1 MREVRSKQT
10 SRFFHTHRRKERSD
24 SMRTHQQLLDEIKL
38 REELGLPRITLTEEE
53 RIMEFGDPDWQN
65 RDPYFREKSLVTML
79 EQGLPM
85 SMHDKR
91 TAKRYLKQ
99 LKEQTAWKHDAS
111 FNSEFLGAQPARAGQ
126 DY

>member
-1 MREVRSKQT
+1 
-10 SRFFHTHRRKERSD
+10 
-24 SMRTHQQLLDEIKL
+24 MRTHQQLLDEIKL

-99 LKEQTAWKHDAS
+99 LKEQTAWKHDAP
-111 FNSEFLGAQPARAGQ
+111 FNPQFLGAQPARAGE

>member
-1 MREVRSKQT
+1 
-10 SRFFHTHRRKERSD
+10 
-24 SMRTHQQLLDEIKL
+24 
-38 REELGLPRITLTEEE
+38 
-53 RIMEFGDPDWQN
+53 
-65 RDPYFREKSLVTML
+65 ML

-99 LKEQTAWKHDAS
+99 LKEQTAWKHEAPL
-111 FNSEFLGAQPARAGQ
+111 NPQFLGAQPAKAGE